1 MENQNKI
8 LLAIGAIAAAYFGK
22 KHLDKRR
29 GSSSIWSLPTGGRKI
44 SQQKAFAAFGQ
55 RQAGLAD
62 WENADDAS
70 LGLQGFMDKYAQGGY
85 DEARFGA
92 TSENQVVWNQWLA
105 ENRGNYGYIE
115 KIMGSTIP
123 GPFDDSDETSGV
135 FDGSLKSGY
144 SPLDPQGAFD
154 GSTSSSG
161 GALSGEGTLKHN
173 PMSPQ
178 GKYSGGKARSYDPF
192 SPFRVPKF

>member
-55 RQAGLAD
+55 RQAGLAG
-62 WENADDAS
+62 WENAEDSS

-92 TSENQVVWNQWLA
+92 MSENRAVWNQWLD
-105 ENRGNYGYIE
+105 ESRGNYGYIE
-115 KIMGSTIP
+115 KIMGSTIE
-123 GPFDDSDETSGV
+123 GRFDDGDDTSGA
-135 FDGSLKSGY
+135 FAGTLKSGY
-144 SPLDPQGAFD
+144 SPLPPQGTFD
-154 GSTSSSG
+154 GTTGSSD

-173 PMSPQ
+173 PMTPQ
-178 GKYSGGKARSYDPF
+178 GRYKGGSGRSYDPF
-192 SPFRVPKF
+192 SPLRVPKF